1 MSMIDTGLVVVL
13 EPEDRKNFIDL
24 FSSIVKNNGKHA
36 GNLMIS
42 RSKDGGNSCTDPIA
56 FSLAIEDLVNK
67 VHGFGLRL
75 GGLGLGDVLRQCL
88 SLCYEYNVKL
98 ESRFVS
104 VIIALCVC
112 EGLGRRLD
120 PDVDILKRAAPF
132 ILRAVVNKAL
142 PK

>member
-1 MSMIDTGLVVVL
+1 MIDTGLVVVL
-13 EPEDRKNFIDL
+13 EPEDRKNFIEL
-24 FSSIVKNNGKHA
+24 FTCIVKNNGRHA
-36 GNLMIS
+36 GELMIS
-42 RSKDGGNSCTDPIA
+42 RSRDGGKSCKDPIA
-56 FSLAIEDLVNK
+56 FHNAIEELVNK
-67 VHGFGLRL
+67 VHGIGLRL
-75 GGLGLGDVLRQCL
+75 GGLGLGDVLRNVL

-132 ILRAVVNKAL
+132 ILKAVVKEVL